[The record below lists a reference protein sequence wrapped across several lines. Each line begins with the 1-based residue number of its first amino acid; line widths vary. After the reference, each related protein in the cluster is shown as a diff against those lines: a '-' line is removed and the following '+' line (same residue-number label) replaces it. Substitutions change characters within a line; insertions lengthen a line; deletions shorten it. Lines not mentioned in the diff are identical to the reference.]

1 MVDGP
6 DAGLALLEALES
18 DARLADYH
26 YVPAIKA
33 DLLRRLGRGDEALL
47 ESQRA
52 IAMTRNEAER
62 RFLDAQMREYRA
74 PES

>member
-1 MVDGP
+1 MRN
-6 DAGLALLEALES
+6 LALRAG
-18 DARLADYH
+18 
-26 YVPAIKA
+26 YVPVIKA

-62 RFLDAQMREYRA
+62 KFLDAQMRAYRA
-74 PES
+74 PAS